1 MTIEPT
7 ADEIERVE
15 TAIRRTFRELNPS
28 WTSIA
33 RAAILAM
40 DRRSSPPAPA
50 VAVKPLDW
58 ARGWMN
64 AEAASILG
72 PYKITYRRD
81 GSFEWI
87 IGEHNV
93 WAPSWDAAMA
103 AAQADYEQR
112 IRSALVEPAPA
123 VAVGELDDKWKRACA
138 AQSRKL
144 QYVLCIPGVKEALDE
159 LEWETW
165 SRRHSHGARP

>member
-40 DRRSSPPAPA
+40 DRRAAP
-50 VAVKPLDW
+50 
-58 ARGWMN
+58 
-64 AEAASILG
+64 
-72 PYKITYRRD
+72 
-81 GSFEWI
+81 
-87 IGEHNV
+87 
-93 WAPSWDAAMA
+93 
-103 AAQADYEQR
+103 
-112 IRSALVEPAPA
+112 PA

-159 LEWETW
+159 LKWE
-165 SRRHSHGARP
+165 RP